1 MGKFLV
7 RVTVVVIAIY
17 FLLCYMLAQVCGID
31 ILYNW
36 YVILIE
42 LVLVVYCYSEGK
54 YHCTFL
60 KHTALG
66 IFLADTITRL
76 DYAFDFLSVTAHNL
90 IPAAILCACL
100 ATYITKAIIH
110 FHKVRKLKKQ
120 RNGYKDTVAHEKS
133 STRNS

>member
-7 RVTVVVIAIY
+7 RVTVVVIAIMFILSY
-17 FLLCYMLAQVCGID
+17 CMAQFTGINIFSNIYVLLL
-31 ILYNW
+31 
-36 YVILIE
+36 E

-76 DYAFDFLSVTAHNL
+76 DYTFDFLSVTAHNL

-100 ATYITKAIIH
+100 ATSITKAIIH

-120 RNGYKDTVAHEKS
+120 RNG
-133 STRNS
+133 